1 VADIVP
7 IELALDEREVFT
19 LYAPRWRDASDEWEA
34 FLGKDDDLYAF
45 GSVPDLVA
53 FIRSNDDNDLTDH
66 PAWETLTSASAHRL
80 NPGDEK
86 RFDLI
91 NVYELLAE
99 KPTSESVEQ
108 LAGTLAIASAIG
120 SVCELP
126 AISKFFNGN
135 PVLATVSGGI
145 DNFSD
150 KTGIKHWNEIGVV
163 VQRGWDKVVDAI
175 EEVISTPDVDSTA
188 SAKAK
193 AELDEPRDDEEDEE
207 EEAQAGVD
215 ANAEDDDAEDDEDND
230 TGDTETQGDEE
241 PEEAATEV
249 HDIVLGADQDFWTKV
264 GIDPIRMMTS
274 SGTFFTLRCYLD
286 DAPIFLGRNGRI
298 SVFGSVRSLARYLAD
313 EHDHDLSGLA
323 TYDDIRTA
331 ANDGSLRVEVT
342 DDNVYV
348 LSGLADDLRDGPDAV
363 DREQLELAVE
373 LLRDVSEYSDDT
385 TVDEELERGTP
396 LGNVVAYVLDPD
408 GERKPGPPYAK
419 AVEKW
424 GELEAFVESRL
435 RQE

>member
-34 FLGKDDDLYAF
+34 FLGKDEDLYAF
-45 GSVPDLVA
+45 ESVPDLVA
-53 FIRSNDDNDLTDH
+53 FIRSNNDNDLTDH
-66 PAWETLTSASAHRL
+66 PAWGTLTSASAHRL
-80 NPGDEK
+80 NPRDEK

-99 KPTSESVEQ
+99 KPTPESVEQ

-135 PVLATVSGGI
+135 PVLSTVSGGI

-150 KTGIKHWNEIGVV
+150 KAGMKHWNEIGVV
-163 VQRGWDKVVDAI
+163 VQKGWDKVVDAI

-193 AELDEPRDDEEDEE
+193 AELEEPRDDEEDEE
-207 EEAQAGVD
+207 EEAGVG
-215 ANAEDDDAEDDEDND
+215 ASAEDDEDTED
-230 TGDTETQGDEE
+230 TDTAAGDTDTHEDEE
-241 PEEAATEV
+241 PEEAATPV
-249 HDIVLGADQDFWTKV
+249 HDMVLGADQDFWTKV

-274 SGTFFTLRCYLD
+274 SGTFFTLRCYLE

-298 SVFGSVRSLARYLAD
+298 SVFGSERSLARYLAD

-348 LSGLADDLRDGPDAV
+348 LSGLADDLADGPDAV

-408 GERKPGPPYAK
+408 GERKPSPPYAK

>member
-1 VADIVP
+1 MADIVP
-7 IELALDEREVFT
+7 IELTLDEREVFT

-34 FLGKDDDLYAF
+34 FLGKDEDLYAF
-45 GSVPDLVA
+45 TSVPDLVA
-53 FIRSNDDNDLTDH
+53 FIRSDNDNDLTDH
-66 PAWETLTSASAHRL
+66 PAWERLTSASAHRL
-80 NPGDEK
+80 DPRDDK

-99 KPTSESVEQ
+99 KPTAESVRQ
-108 LAGTLAIASAIG
+108 LTAILAIASAIG

-135 PVLATVSGGI
+135 PVLSTVSGGI

-150 KTGIKHWNEIGVV
+150 KSGMKRWNEIGAVI
-163 VQRGWDKVVDAI
+163 QRGWDKVVDAI
-175 EEVISTPDVDSTA
+175 EEVISTPDVDGTA

-193 AELDEPRDDEEDEE
+193 AELEEPRDDEEDEE
-207 EEAQAGVD
+207 DDNKDEADEEGKEGRED
-215 ANAEDDDAEDDEDND
+215 KEDDTDSQEDDE
-230 TGDTETQGDEE
+230 
-241 PEEAATEV
+241 AATPA
-249 HDIVLGADQDFWTKV
+249 HNIVLGADEDFWVKV

-274 SGTFFTLRCYLD
+274 SGTFYTLRCYLD
-286 DAPIFLGRNGRI
+286 DVPIFLGRNGRI
-298 SVFGSVRSLARYLAD
+298 SVFGSERSLARYLAD
-313 EHDHDLSGLA
+313 EHDHDLSDLA

-342 DDNVYV
+342 DHNVYV
-348 LSGLADDLRDGPDAV
+348 LSGLADDLADGPDAV

-373 LLRDVSEYSDDT
+373 LLRDVGEYSDDS
-385 TVDEELERGTP
+385 TVDQQLERGTP
-396 LGNVVAYVLDPD
+396 LGNLVAYVLDPD
-408 GERKPGPPYAK
+408 GERKPKPPYAK

-424 GELEAFVESRL
+424 GEIETFVESRL

>member
-1 VADIVP
+1 MADIVP
-7 IELALDEREVFT
+7 IELTLDEREVFT

-34 FLGKDDDLYAF
+34 FLGKDEDLYAF
-45 GSVPDLVA
+45 GSVPDLIA
-53 FIRSNDDNDLTDH
+53 FVRSDNDNDLTDH
-66 PAWETLTSASAHRL
+66 PAWQTLTSASAHRL
-80 NPGDEK
+80 DPSDDK

-99 KPTSESVEQ
+99 KPTRESVEQ

-135 PVLATVSGGI
+135 PVLSTVSGGI
-145 DNFSD
+145 DSFSD
-150 KTGIKHWNEIGVV
+150 KAGMKRWNEIGAV
-163 VQRGWDKVVDAI
+163 VQKGWEKVVDAI
-175 EEVISTPDVDSTA
+175 EDVISTPDVDSAA

-193 AELDEPRDDEEDEE
+193 AELDEPRDEE
-207 EEAQAGVD
+207 EVDESGVG
-215 ANAEDDDAEDDEDND
+215 ASADDDGNTDSAAEVTD
-230 TGDTETQGDEE
+230 TGDDE
-241 PEEAATEV
+241 PHQAATPV
-249 HDIVLGADQDFWTKV
+249 HDVVLGADEDFWTKV

-274 SGTFFTLRCYLD
+274 SGTFFTLRCYLNET
-286 DAPIFLGRNGRI
+286 PIFLGRNGRI
-298 SVFGSVRSLARYLAD
+298 SVFGSERSLARYLAD

-348 LSGLADDLRDGPDAV
+348 LSGLADDLADGPDAV

-373 LLRDVSEYSDDT
+373 LLRDVSDYSDDT

-396 LGNVVAYVLDPD
+396 LGNVVAYVLDAD
-408 GERKPGPPYAK
+408 GESKPSPPYAK

>member
-34 FLGKDDDLYAF
+34 FLGKDEDLYAF

-53 FIRSNDDNDLTDH
+53 FIRSNNDNDLTDH

-80 NPGDEK
+80 NPSDEK

-91 NVYELLAE
+91 SVYELLAE
-99 KPTSESVEQ
+99 KPTPESVEQ
-108 LAGTLAIASAIG
+108 LAATLAIASAIG

-135 PVLATVSGGI
+135 PVLSTVSGGI

-150 KTGIKHWNEIGVV
+150 KAGMKQWNEIGVV
-163 VQRGWDKVVDAI
+163 VQKGWDKVVDAI

-193 AELDEPRDDEEDEE
+193 AELDEPRDDEEEE
-207 EEAQAGVD
+207 EG
-215 ANAEDDDAEDDEDND
+215 AEDDEDTD
-230 TGDTETQGDEE
+230 TAAGDTDTQDAEAQGDEE
-241 PEEAATEV
+241 PEEAATQV

-286 DAPIFLGRNGRI
+286 DTPIFLGRNGRI
-298 SVFGSVRSLARYLAD
+298 SVFGSERSLARYLAD

-348 LSGLADDLRDGPDAV
+348 LSGLADALADGPDAV

-373 LLRDVSEYSDDT
+373 LLRDVSDYSDDT
-385 TVDEELERGTP
+385 TVDEELDRGTP

-408 GERKPGPPYAK
+408 GERKPSPPYAK